1 MNKKSI
7 NIELA
12 KSCLRRIS
20 DIAARRACSEDP
32 ENVGCA
38 LQELTQALFE
48 RTGSGERLFAPVSAD
63 CIQNLDQLLG
73 ELAFIDSCSQSM
85 SASRHPC

>member
-1 MNKKSI
+1 MNK

-20 DIAARRACSEDP
+20 DIATRGACSEDP
-32 ENVGCA
+32 ENVGYA

-48 RTGSGERLFAPVSAD
+48 RTGSEERVFEPMRAD

-73 ELAFIDSCSQSM
+73 ELELIDSCSQSM
-85 SASRHPC
+85 SATRHPC

>member
-1 MNKKSI
+1 MNKNSM

-20 DIAARRACSEDP
+20 DIAARGARSQDP
-32 ENVGCA
+32 NNVGYA

-48 RTGSGERLFAPVSAD
+48 RTGSGERLFEPVPAE
-63 CIQNLDQLLG
+63 CIQNLDKLRG
-73 ELAFIDSCSQSM
+73 ELEFIDSCSQSM
-85 SASRHPC
+85 TGCFGV